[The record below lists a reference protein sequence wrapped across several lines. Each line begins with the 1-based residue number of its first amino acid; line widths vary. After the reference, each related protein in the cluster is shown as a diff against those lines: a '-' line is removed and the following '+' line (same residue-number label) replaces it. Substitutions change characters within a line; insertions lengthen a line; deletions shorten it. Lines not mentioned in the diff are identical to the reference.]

1 MNNDSS
7 TEELLQEIQRLWSS
21 SYHGILSTHSLKF
34 PGYPF
39 GSLLP
44 FCRDTKGNLLL
55 LISHLAQHTR
65 NLEGNPSCS
74 LTLIEQGSGDVQQL
88 ARLTCLSQVEAV
100 NSTASAERYF
110 RFYPETR
117 RYQKELNFRFY
128 RLQIEHFYFIGGFG
142 SARWI
147 DPGRIPLPTPFS
159 TADEAEILYQL
170 NAHERD
176 LLNHLLNGMGMPGNS
191 PAEAVGADPKG
202 LDIRVGGDLKRLQLN
217 HSQDDKRAFLARIA
231 EISKQ
236 SSPDISSR

>member
-1 MNNDSS
+1 MNHESS
-7 TEELLQEIQRLWSS
+7 TEELLQEIQRLWST
-21 SYHGILSTHSLKF
+21 SYHGILSTHSVKF

-65 NLEGNPSCS
+65 NLESNPNCS
-74 LTLIEQGSGDVQQL
+74 LTLTEQGDGDVQQL
-88 ARLTCLSQVEAV
+88 ARLTCLSQVETV
-100 NSTASAERYF
+100 NSKASAERYF

-128 RLQIEHFYFIGGFG
+128 RLQIKHFYFIGGFG

-147 DPGRIPLPTPFS
+147 DPSRIPLPIPFS

-170 NAHERD
+170 NGHAHD
-176 LLNHLLNGMGMPGNS
+176 LLNHLLKDQEQTS
-191 PAEAVGADPKG
+191 KAPAEAVGADPNG
-202 LDIRVGGDLKRLQLN
+202 LDIRIGADLKRLQFN
-217 HSQDDKRAFLARIA
+217 DSFDDKGAFIQHIV
-231 EISKQ
+231 EISKE
-236 SSPDISSR
+236 STPNII